1 MQNNSVTIQNVFQII
16 FHISIM
22 DLKVKYKGT
31 VFGFIWSVVEPLVQL
46 GVLYII
52 FSSLRSTDEG
62 FVIYLFSG
70 LIIIHLF
77 SRGTTS
83 GLQSLAMRKT
93 ILLSINIPKII
104 FPISSVMTN
113 VWMFGIEL
121 VIFFLFMFGLQIQIT
136 STILFL
142 PIVLLILIILIM
154 GISILLSI
162 LRLYFKDIQT
172 LWGILTMS
180 LIFITPVFWHVK
192 DMPENVKEILMLNPL
207 AVLMEMMHKVIL
219 FNTTPSLNEFVYA
232 SSLSIGI
239 LFGSYIIYKK
249 VEKRIAERL

>member
-1 MQNNSVTIQNVFQII
+1 MQNNSITIQNAFQII

-22 DLKVKYKGT
+22 NLKVKYKGT
-31 VFGFIWSVVEPLVQL
+31 VFGFIWSVIEPLVQL

-52 FSSLRSTDEG
+52 FSSLRPTDEG

-70 LIIIHLF
+70 LIVIHLF
-77 SRGTTS
+77 SRGTSS
-83 GLQSLAMRKT
+83 GLSSLATRRA
-93 ILLSINIPKII
+93 ILLSLNIPKII

-121 VIFFLFMFGLQIQIT
+121 TIFFLFIFGLGIPIT
-136 STILFL
+136 ITILFL
-142 PIVLLILIILIM
+142 PIILLLLIILII
-154 GISILLSI
+154 GISILISI

-192 DMPENVKEILMLNPL
+192 DMPDNVIEILMLNPL

-219 FNTTPSLNEFVYA
+219 FDTIPSLNEFIYA
-232 SSLSIGI
+232 TSLSIGI
-239 LFGSYIIYKK
+239 LFGSYIIYRK
-249 VEKRIAERL
+249 VEKRITEKL